1 MDSDQL
7 IARAVDA
14 RDRATAAL
22 LDAQRLPR
30 PMETRSIDG
39 AGLEVSDMATLFM
52 YLSTAT
58 QQLSG
63 LVEAMDAL
71 IARIRAGAPNLD
83 VQRQVEKTITRTDA
97 QTGDVIQQTIKIRE
111 RTRLRF

>member
-1 MDSDQL
+1 
-7 IARAVDA
+7 
-14 RDRATAAL
+14 
-22 LDAQRLPR
+22 
-30 PMETRSIDG
+30 MESRSIDR
-39 AGLEVSDMATLFM
+39 AGLEFSDMATLFM

-71 IARIRAGAPNLD
+71 LARIHAGAPNLD
-83 VQRQVEKTITRTDA
+83 VQREVEETITRTNA
-97 QTGDVIQQTIKIRE
+97 QTGDVIQQTTKIRE